1 MAVNLSPVGGVAAQF
16 FTNTGAVLTGGKIY
30 TYLAGT
36 TTPAVAYTSSNGATP
51 WANPIVLDAAGRVSG
66 SGEIWITDGI
76 TYKFVLKDSND
87 VLIATYDNISGI
99 NSNFV
104 AFVNQQQIIT
114 ATSGQTVFNLS
125 ISYQPGTNSLSV
137 FVDGVNQYG
146 PGAQYA
152 YTETDSDTVTFTSG
166 LHVGAEVKF
175 TTTQQQSAGAVDAS
189 QVTYD
194 PPFTG
199 SVATNVEVKL
209 SEYVSVQ
216 DFGADST
223 GVLDSTTAIQA
234 AINSGKRVY
243 VPKGVYKTSSALTIT
258 ANNTTIYGD
267 GVGSVIQTN
276 SLTADIFTL
285 GNGSTEISGLLFQ
298 DFTVWSSVTK
308 TAGYAFNARFVT
320 DSQWQNVNV
329 GTQDLYATAGGHR
342 LYYGWYFDRFDTVGV
357 FGGWCVTPQDG
368 IRMRGNANDSYGA
381 EIVIDGNIRF
391 VRQNAA
397 GACGVRIAGN
407 CGGVYLRRGDVSLAE
422 TGVVIDTSLS
432 LAATTATKRNR
443 EIFIQGFNVDS
454 CKRWGIEQVGES
466 VALLTMDNPWAA
478 SCGTNDDGSGGIIIG
493 GGTTII
499 PVVSISGSPY
509 IYNNVGPG
517 IELDG
522 GFVTI
527 DGGQIYFNGQSASG
541 GHGIVFG
548 LTLPPFFSVGG
559 TDISY
564 NGNVTKGYGIQI
576 PAALDNFNV
585 TGASFHNNGQGAISN
600 AAGNSSTKVIQSNF
614 GYVTQN
620 SGVATITG
628 TVTSFVVTHGMS
640 VQPQVILL
648 TPLGQPEAGAWY
660 AGNITSTQFTIFV
673 GATTTGTRQFFW
685 RASVTGQ

>member
-1 MAVNLSPVGGVAAQF
+1 MTSTVFTTGTVIESPWLNDV
-16 FTNTGAVLTGGKIY
+16 
-30 TYLAGT
+30 
-36 TTPAVAYTSSNGATP
+36 NGATYNGTAVYTP
-51 WANPIVLDAAGRVSG
+51 AGTSA
-66 SGEIWITDGI
+66 
-76 TYKFVLKDSND
+76 
-87 VLIATYDNISGI
+87 IAT
-99 NSNFV
+99 
-104 AFVNQQQIIT
+104 T
-114 ATSGQTVFNLS
+114 MQT
-125 ISYQPGTNSLSV
+125 
-137 FVDGVNQYG
+137 
-146 PGAQYA
+146 
-152 YTETDSDTVTFTSG
+152 
-166 LHVGAEVKF
+166 
-175 TTTQQQSAGAVDAS
+175 
-189 QVTYD
+189 
-194 PPFTG
+194 
-199 SVATNVEVKL
+199 KL
-209 SEYVSVQ
+209 RQYVSVQ

-234 AINSGKRVY
+234 ALNTGKNVY
-243 VPKGVYKTSSALTIT
+243 LPQGIYKTSSALTIT
-258 ANNTTIYGD
+258 ANNTGVYGD
-267 GVGSVIQTN
+267 GVGSIIQTN
-276 SLTADIFTL
+276 SLTDDIFRL

-308 TAGYAFNARFVT
+308 TGGYAFNARFVT

-329 GTQDLYATAGGHR
+329 GTQDLYTTAGGHR

-368 IRMRGNANDSYGA
+368 IQMRGNANDTFGA

-391 VRQNAA
+391 LRQNAA

-422 TGVVIDTSLS
+422 TGVIIDTSLS

-443 EIFIQGFNVDS
+443 EVFIQGFNVDS
-454 CKRWGIEQVGES
+454 CKKWGLKQVGES
-466 VALLTMDNPWAA
+466 VALLIMDNPWAA
-478 SCGTNDDGSGGIIIG
+478 SCGTDDDGSGGIIIG

-548 LTLPPFFSVGG
+548 ATLPPFFSVGG

-564 NGNVTKGYGIQI
+564 NGNATKGYGIQI

-585 TGASFHNNGQGAISN
+585 TGVSFHNNGQGAISN
-600 AAGNSSTKVIQSNF
+600 ASGNSSTKVIQSNF

-620 SGVATITG
+620 SGTATITG

-640 VQPQVILL
+640 ATPQVILL

-673 GATTTGTRQFFW
+673 GATTTGTREFFW
-685 RASVTGQ
+685 RASVLGQ